1 MRVKVFLHEYLKK
14 LIKQNDA
21 EYDIVFIGENAKI
34 ENLLNYYGFTKDEVG
49 VVIQNQKLAKW
60 DDLLIADAEIH
71 LYPLLEGG

>member
-14 LIKQNDA
+14 LVKQNDA

-60 DDLLIADAEIH
+60 DDLLIAGAEIH

>member
-60 DDLLIADAEIH
+60 DDLLIAGAEIH